1 MENHILQGIR
11 MSNNKL
17 LKIYLIATEPSGDV
31 IGANLINSLKN
42 INKKYKFF
50 FYGIGGQKMIDAG
63 LKETLFPIEKL
74 SLVGFLE
81 IIPKLRTI
89 IHLFKETENNIKK
102 IKPDFLITI
111 DSPDFNFRILKKI
124 YKNSLNIRKVHY
136 VAPTVWAWR
145 KNRARD
151 ISKYIDHLF
160 TILPFEKKYF
170 TKYGLKTTFVGH
182 PIFDIKA
189 LRKNETT
196 YVKKKYKVK
205 NNQIILSILP
215 GSRRSEI
222 KRTMPVL
229 IKSIKNLELI
239 IDKDIHVFFYIL
251 PHLKKYLKKIEL
263 NFNYSLIDEEDK
275 YAAFKISNAAICAS
289 GTVAL
294 ELSYFN
300 VPIIVIYKLNFF
312 SYFIAKIFVK
322 VNYANILN
330 ILENRFII
338 PEFLQFECQ
347 PKNIVKELFKLLKDK
362 NYAIKQIKEANK
374 SLIKLKLKNKKP
386 SVVAANEIIN
396 ETKNLSLK

>member
-1 MENHILQGIR
+1 

-300 VPIIVIYKLNFF
+300 VPTIVIYKLNFF

>member
-1 MENHILQGIR
+1 

-160 TILPFEKKYF
+160 TILSFEKKYF

-300 VPIIVIYKLNFF
+300 VPTIVIYKLNFF

>member
-300 VPIIVIYKLNFF
+300 VPTIVIYKLNFF

>member
-1 MENHILQGIR
+1 

-63 LKETLFPIEKL
+63 LKEILFPIEKL

-300 VPIIVIYKLNFF
+300 VPTIVIYKLNFF